1 MGKCLIRRV
10 MVITFATMLLF
21 GVMTSLNIS
30 YAAEPKG
37 HRIQVRVNGSNV
49 EFNAEMGEAYLSEED
64 RIMIPIR
71 VVSEK
76 MDYAVDWEGDTRTV
90 VITGEGIV
98 LRLPVDKDTAT
109 KDGET
114 IQLDTKTVLREGRVY
129 VPLRFVSEAMGGTV
143 SYDSH
148 IDSYGYKVHLAHIIT
163 PFKNHED
170 NLLDPT
176 FDPEKDIRADGRLTV
191 EKTTE
196 YIEKMIEGTTLKKVD
211 GKYILEFERPAIAEG
226 FMTGV
231 GLNVKRHTAL
241 GYSLTTADAYLDYNQ
256 LPKNQSFIVEL
267 DPERFK
273 DVHFYKFS
281 FGVGNPR
288 YKTSTAYYIWY
299 YPEKNS
305 SHYIYT
311 NEWGSTVEWNLPF
324 DKNRLFEGL

>member
-1 MGKCLIRRV
+1 VGKGLIRRV
-10 MVITFATMLLF
+10 MVITFATMLVF
-21 GVMTSLNIS
+21 GVMTSLNTS

-37 HRIQVRVNGSNV
+37 HRVQVMVNGGHV
-49 EFNAEMGEAYLSEED
+49 EFNADMGEAYLSQEN

-76 MDYAVDWEGDTRTV
+76 MDYAVDWEGDTRTA
-90 VITGEGIV
+90 VITGEGVV

-114 IQLDTKTVLREGRVY
+114 IKLDTKTVLREGRVY

-143 SYDSH
+143 NYDSH
-148 IDSYGYKVHLAHIIT
+148 IDSKGYKIHLAHITT

-176 FDPEKDIRADGRLTV
+176 FDPGADVRADGRLTK

-196 YIEKMIEGTTLKKVD
+196 YIEKMIEGTTLKKEN

-226 FMTGV
+226 FKTGIGFQV
-231 GLNVKRHTAL
+231 LTHSGDG
-241 GYSLTTADAYLDYNQ
+241 GYSLRSTTAVLPENQ
-256 LPKNQSFIVEL
+256 LPGNQSFVMEL
-267 DPERFK
+267 DPERMS
-273 DVHFYKFS
+273 DVNFYKFT
-281 FGVGNPR
+281 FGVAKPGSN
-288 YKTSTAYYIWY
+288 TSTAYEIWY
-299 YPEKNS
+299 WPDTGRSEYVQ
-305 SHYIYT
+305 T
-311 NEWGSTVEWNLPF
+311 NEYGHTGDYLNF